1 MRDERYD
8 LTGDMATANADR
20 LYRPIVWS
28 LRTTVNEDKAMTVIP
43 YRFNSRDNPAKFQ
56 FTICF
61 EKNQLMRLIP
71 EGANVFALPNLA
83 GQAAN
88 ERDRLSRQIDRK
100 LKVFLAGLTNRNTA
114 LGQCLDFFRTDA
126 EIASSLRKAAML
138 DAFVTMLRKPK
149 SYGELLA

>member
-20 LYRPIVWS
+20 LYRPIVWHLRTEADGS
-28 LRTTVNEDKAMTVIP
+28 GFRTTVS
-43 YRFNSRDNPAKFQ
+43 YRANSRNNPTNFQ
-56 FTICF
+56 FNTVF
-61 EKNQLMRLIP
+61 EKSQLMRLIP
-71 EGANVFALPNLA
+71 EGANVFTLPNLA

-88 ERDRLSRQIDRK
+88 ERDQLSRQIDRK
-100 LKVFLAGLTNRNTA
+100 LKVFLAGLTNQDTA

-138 DAFVTMLRKPK
+138 DAFICMLKKPK